1 MGDKKQKV
9 PKRSV
14 SWTTKKI
21 RYLSLIVSC
30 LGGSVWYCVVLC
42 GIVLLCY
49 WIIVVQCYSVMLCSR
64 MLAVSVD
71 DVDAAEIAMMVK
83 FFFEICSY
91 SF

>member
-1 MGDKKQKV
+1 M
-9 PKRSV
+9 
-14 SWTTKKI
+14 
-21 RYLSLIVSC
+21 
-30 LGGSVWYCVVLC
+30 VLC

-83 FFFEICSY
+83 FFFENLFVLVLKLKLKFVLESCTKQ
-91 SF
+91 